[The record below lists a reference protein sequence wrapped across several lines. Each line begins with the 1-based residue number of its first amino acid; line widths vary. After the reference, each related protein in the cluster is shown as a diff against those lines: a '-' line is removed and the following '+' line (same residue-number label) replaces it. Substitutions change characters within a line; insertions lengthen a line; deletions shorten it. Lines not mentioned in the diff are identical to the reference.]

1 MDKKSSGTISN
12 VPNSNRSC
20 FRNIYRSML
29 DTLDQGIAT
38 NTDVTNLYDD
48 FNFTN
53 DKFTDEEPEWR
64 ERIDIDLVEFK
75 DAEFCKKWVRRS
87 NRQRWLSPM
96 PSSKYFMTTK
106 STKPILQMK
115 PKKKSISRTWLRK
128 LLRRPMP
135 PERFKQ
141 TWGKICLRINP
152 LSNI

>member
-48 FNFTN
+48 FNFSN

-75 DAEFCKKWVRRS
+75 DADFCKKWVRRS
-87 NRQRWLSPM
+87 NRQR
-96 PSSKYFMTTK
+96 
-106 STKPILQMK
+106 
-115 PKKKSISRTWLRK
+115 
-128 LLRRPMP
+128 
-135 PERFKQ
+135 
-141 TWGKICLRINP
+141 
-152 LSNI
+152 